1 MRTAR
6 AAVLAAGTLLL
17 AARGFAETFYGT
29 GIASL
34 SFRGDAPVDERRLA
48 ALTEL
53 APGRTLTGE
62 AMRTSLR
69 NLFATRLF
77 SDLAVEASPSP
88 AGSLVVVVF
97 SAAPRIERLV
107 LSSSVPASGRVLDAI
122 GLGPGNPWQSDLKPR
137 YESEIRRVLRE
148 EGYFDPKIATAV
160 EAGADDTSVDVR
172 FDVEKG
178 PRALAG
184 APRFSAPLAPLDEA
198 TLLAKAKSKRGKPYR
213 GTKAREDA
221 ERFAAAYRRAGYSR
235 AEVRLD
241 DESYDA
247 ASATVTPQYALFV
260 GPRVILKVTGESE
273 KVLRAH
279 PDSPWTRGEPS
290 DEDSLQLLK
299 DGLRRTYQQK
309 GYARAK
315 VDVTFETT
323 ADEEFVAFTIDKG
336 ERWTISSLKVTGA
349 VSLPPKD
356 VFGALQMRP
365 RGLLESGR
373 YMDGDAAA
381 DRDAL
386 EALYRA
392 NGFRYARVS
401 PPAVTEGAS
410 RDTLD
415 VTFKVEEG
423 LRTIVATRTVAG
435 VKTVPENVLLPRLA
449 VRPGLPFS
457 ESSVSDDAALLQSL
471 YVDRG
476 YVDAKVESSARFLD
490 PVPPEGERA
499 EVTYTMTEGTHVVFG
514 KTILRGNRRTQ
525 PFIVEDRLANK
536 EGSPFSLTKL
546 LETQQNLARLGI
558 FQKIELSTFPTDPET
573 MSRAVVVT
581 VSEAR
586 PWSLT
591 YAVGGEYQPQA
602 TGTQFSARLSLGLSY
617 NNLFGRAL
625 EVSGEGRI
633 SNRDPRI
640 ILSARDRSLFGGL
653 VPVSVAA
660 YQTRDIFL
668 SNIDVKRTGGFLQ
681 AEFRPSTSL
690 RTGLRYQYELV
701 DPSSDPG
708 LGADQRANQPS
719 RISSVAGGATWDR
732 RDDPLNPRSGTF
744 LAADVKYAFPFLS
757 ADADFVKALLQAALY
772 RPYRSTRLVFSVRG
786 GVIWNHEE
794 CSPALR
800 DAGTCSPNLIVPVPE
815 RLFAG
820 GSSTHRAFARD
831 NLGIPGET
839 LNADGVGVGGTVQLV
854 ANAEWRI
861 PVASSFEVAL
871 FFDIGNVWADPKNVS
886 LGELRSGAG
895 FGLHYQTPV
904 GPIRVEY
911 GLKLDRKPGEDA
923 GAFALSVG
931 YPF

>member
-1 MRTAR
+1 M
-6 AAVLAAGTLLL
+6 
-17 AARGFAETFYGT
+17 
-29 GIASL
+29 
-34 SFRGDAPVDERRLA
+34 
-48 ALTEL
+48 
-53 APGRTLTGE
+53 
-62 AMRTSLR
+62 
-69 NLFATRLF
+69 
-77 SDLAVEASPSP
+77 
-88 AGSLVVVVF
+88 
-97 SAAPRIERLV
+97 
-107 LSSSVPASGRVLDAI
+107 
-122 GLGPGNPWQSDLKPR
+122 
-137 YESEIRRVLRE
+137 
-148 EGYFDPKIATAV
+148 
-160 EAGADDTSVDVR
+160 EAGADETSVVVR
-172 FDVEKG
+172 FDVEAG
-178 PRALAG
+178 PRAIAG
-184 APRFSAPLAPLDEA
+184 SPRFSAPLGPVDEA
-198 TLLAKAKSKRGKPYR
+198 TLLAKAKSKRGKRYR
-213 GTKAREDA
+213 GTAAREDA

-247 ASATVTPQYALFV
+247 SSATVTPHYALFV
-260 GPRVILKVTGESE
+260 GPRVVLKVTGESE
-273 KVLRAH
+273 KVVRAH
-279 PDSPWTRGEPS
+279 PDSPWKRGEPS

-299 DGLRRTYQQK
+299 DGLLRTYQEK

-323 ADEEFVAFTIDKG
+323 AHEELVAFAIEKG
-336 ERWTISSLKVTGA
+336 ERWTISSLKVAGA

-373 YMDGDAAA
+373 YVDGDAAA

-401 PPAVTEGAS
+401 PPVVTEGAS

-415 VTFKVEEG
+415 VMFKVEEG
-423 LRTIVATRTVAG
+423 LRTIVATRSVAG
-435 VKTVPENVLLPRLA
+435 IKTVPEATLLPKLA
-449 VRPGLPFS
+449 VKSGLPYS
-457 ESSVSDDAALLQSL
+457 ESAVSDDAALLQSL

-476 YVDAKVESSARFLD
+476 YVDAKVESSVRFRE

-499 EVTYTMTEGTHVVFG
+499 EVTYTVTEGQRVTFG
-514 KTILRGNRRTQ
+514 KTILRGNRRTK

-546 LETQQNLARLGI
+546 IETQQNLARLGI
-558 FQKIELSTFPTDPET
+558 FQKIEVSTFPTDPET

-586 PWSLT
+586 PWSIT
-591 YAVGGEYQPQA
+591 YAIGGEYQPQSP
-602 TGTQFSARLSLGLSY
+602 GPDLSARLSLGLSY

-640 ILSARDRSLFGGL
+640 ILSARDRSLFGGRI
-653 VPVSVAA
+653 PVSVAA
-660 YQTRDIFL
+660 YRTSDFFSDIL
-668 SNIDVKRTGGFLQ
+668 VKRTGTFLQ
-681 AEFRPSTSL
+681 VEYRPSTSL

-719 RISSVAGGATWDR
+719 RISSIAGGVTWDR

-744 LAADVKYAFPFLS
+744 LAADVKYAFPFLA
-757 ADADFVKALLQAALY
+757 ADADFVKTLLQAALY
-772 RPYRSTRLVFSVRG
+772 RPYGTTRLVFSVRG
-786 GVIWNHEE
+786 GIIWNRQE
-794 CSPALR
+794 CPPELQA
-800 DAGTCSPNLIVPVPE
+800 AGTCSANLIVPVPE

-820 GSSTHRAFARD
+820 GSSTHRAFPRD

-839 LNADGVGVGGTVQLV
+839 LNANGVGVGGTTELI

-861 PVASSFEVAL
+861 PVASGFEVAL
-871 FFDIGNVWADPKNVS
+871 FFDIGNVWAEPSNVNLS
-886 LGELRSGAG
+886 QLRSGAG
-895 FGLHYQTPV
+895 LGLHYQTPV
-904 GPIRVEY
+904 GPIRLEY

-923 GAFALSVG
+923 GAFAFSVG

>member
-1 MRTAR
+1 MRSSR
-6 AAVLAAGTLLL
+6 AVLLALGAALVS
-17 AARGFAETFYGT
+17 ARGLADTFYGT

-62 AMRTSLR
+62 AVRASLR

-77 SDLAVEASPSP
+77 SDLAVEASASP
-88 AGSLVVVVF
+88 AGSVVVVVF
-97 SAAPRIERLV
+97 SSAPRIERLA
-107 LSSSVPASGRVLDAI
+107 LSPGIPASGRVLDAI
-122 GLGPGNPWQSDLKPR
+122 GLGTGSPWQSDLKPR
-137 YESEIRRVLRE
+137 YEAEIRRVLRDQ
-148 EGYFDPKIATAV
+148 GYFGPKIATFV
-160 EAGADDTSVDVR
+160 EAGADETSVDVR

-178 PRALAG
+178 PRAVAG
-184 APRFSAPLAPLDEA
+184 APRFSAPIGPLDEA
-198 TLLAKAKSKRGKPYR
+198 TLLAKARSKPGKPYR
-213 GTKAREDA
+213 AAAAREDA

-247 ASATVTPQYALFV
+247 ASATVTPHYALFV
-260 GPRVILKVTGESE
+260 GPRVVLKVSGESE
-273 KVLRAH
+273 KVVREH

-299 DGLRRTYQQK
+299 DGLRRTYQEK

-323 ADEEFVAFTIDKG
+323 ADEELVAFAIEKG
-336 ERWTISSLKVTGA
+336 ERWTISSVKVTGA
-349 VSLPPKD
+349 VSLPRRD
-356 VFGALQMRP
+356 VFGALQLRP
-365 RGLLESGR
+365 RGLFEPGR
-373 YMDGDAAA
+373 YVDGVAAE

-401 PPAVTEGAS
+401 PPAVTDGAS

-435 VKTVPENVLLPRLA
+435 IRTVPENVLLPRLA
-449 VRPGLPFS
+449 VKPGRPFS
-457 ESSVSDDAALLQSL
+457 ESSAGDDAALLQSL

-476 YVDAKVESSARFLD
+476 YVDAKVVPSVRFRD
-490 PVPPEGERA
+490 PAPPEGERA
-499 EVTYTMTEGTHVVFG
+499 DVTYTVTEGAPVTFG

-558 FQKIELSTFPTDPET
+558 FQKIEVTTFPTDPET

-586 PWSLT
+586 PWSIT
-591 YAVGGEYQPQA
+591 YGIGAEYQPQSP
-602 TGTQFSARLSLGLSY
+602 GTDLSARLSLGLSY

-640 ILSARDRSLFGGL
+640 ILSARDRSLFGGR
-653 VPVSVAA
+653 VPVSIAA
-660 YQTRDIFL
+660 YRTNDFFSDIL
-668 SNIDVKRTGGFLQ
+668 VKRTGSFLQ
-681 AEFRPSTSL
+681 VEYRPSASL

-719 RISSVAGGATWDR
+719 RISSIAGGVTWDR

-744 LAADVKYAFPFLS
+744 LAADVKYAFPFLA
-757 ADADFVKALLQAALY
+757 ADADFVKALLQSALY
-772 RPYRSTRLVFSVRG
+772 RPYGTTRFVFSVRG
-786 GVIWNHEE
+786 GIIWNRQPCPPELQE
-794 CSPALR
+794 
-800 DAGTCSPNLIVPVPE
+800 AGTCSPNLIVPVPE

-820 GSSTHRAFARD
+820 GSSTHRAFPRD

-839 LNADGVGVGGTVQLV
+839 LNAGGVGVGGTVELI

-861 PVASSFEVAL
+861 PVASGFEAAL
-871 FFDIGNVWADPKNVS
+871 FFDIGQVWADPNGVN
-886 LGELRSGAG
+886 LARLRSGAG

-904 GPIRVEY
+904 GPIRLEY

-923 GAFALSVG
+923 GAFAFSVG

>member
-1 MRTAR
+1 MSSSR
-6 AAVLAAGTLLL
+6 AARCALGALLL
-17 AARGFAETFYGT
+17 VAAPASAETFYGT

-48 ALTEL
+48 ALTDL

-62 AMRTSLR
+62 AVRTSLR

-88 AGSLVVVVF
+88 AGSIVVVVF
-97 SAAPRIERLV
+97 SAAPRIERLTI
-107 LSSSVPASGRVLDAI
+107 SSGVPASGRILDAV

-137 YESEIRRVLRE
+137 YEADIARILRE
-148 EGYFDPKIATAV
+148 EGYFGPKIATAV
-160 EAGADDTSVDVR
+160 AAGADETSVDVR

-178 PRALAG
+178 PRAVAG
-184 APRFSAPLAPLDEA
+184 APRFSAPLAPLDES

-213 GTKAREDA
+213 GSAAREDA
-221 ERFAAAYRRAGYSR
+221 ERFAGIYRKAGYSR

-241 DESYDA
+241 DEAYDA
-247 ASATVTPQYALFV
+247 ASATVTPHYALFV
-260 GPRVILKVTGESE
+260 GPRVVLRVTGESE
-273 KVLRAH
+273 KVVRSH

-299 DGLRRTYQQK
+299 DGLRRTYQEK

-323 ADEEFVAFTIDKG
+323 ADEELVAFTIEKG
-336 ERWTISSLKVTGA
+336 ERWTISTVEVTGA
-349 VSLPPKD
+349 VSLRHKE

-365 RGLLESGR
+365 RGFFELGR
-373 YMDGDAAA
+373 YVDGDALG

-386 EALYRA
+386 EALYRV

-401 PPAVTEGAS
+401 PPSATEGAS

-415 VTFKVEEG
+415 VRFKVEEG
-423 LRTIVATRTVAG
+423 LRTFVATRTVKG
-435 VKTVPENVLLPRLA
+435 IKTVPEDALLPRLA

-476 YVDAKVESSARFLD
+476 YVDASVESSARFLD

-499 EVTYTMTEGTHVVFG
+499 EVTYTVAEGQPVTFG

-558 FQKIELSTFPTDPET
+558 FQKIEVSTFPTDAES

-586 PWSLT
+586 PWSIT
-591 YAVGGEYQPQA
+591 YGIGAEYQPRSP
-602 TGTQFSARLSLGLSY
+602 GTDLSARLSLGVSY

-625 EVSGEGRI
+625 AVSGEGRI

-640 ILSARDRSLFGGL
+640 ILSARDRSLFGGR

-660 YQTRDIFL
+660 YRTNDFFSDIE
-668 SNIDVKRTGGFLQ
+668 VKRTGAFLQ
-681 AEFRPSTSL
+681 MEYRPTTSL

-719 RISSVAGGATWDR
+719 RISSIAGGVTWDR

-744 LAADVKYAFPFLS
+744 LAADVKYAFPLLA
-757 ADADFVKALLQAALY
+757 ADADFVKSLLQAALY
-772 RPYRSTRLVFSVRG
+772 RPYGATRFVFSVRG
-786 GVIWNHEE
+786 GVIWNRQE
-794 CSPALR
+794 CPPELR
-800 DAGTCSPNLIVPVPE
+800 EKGTCSPNLIVPVPE

-820 GSSTHRAFARD
+820 GSSTHRAFPRD
-831 NLGIPGET
+831 NLGIPDET
-839 LNADGVGVGGTVQLV
+839 LKDGVGVGGTVELI

-861 PVASSFEVAL
+861 PVASGFEAAL
-871 FFDIGNVWADPKNVS
+871 FFDIGNVWADPKNVT
-886 LGELRSGAG
+886 LRELRSGAG
-895 FGLHYQTPV
+895 LGLHYQTPV
-904 GPIRVEY
+904 GPIRLEY
-911 GLKLDRKPGEDA
+911 GLKLDRKSGEDA
-923 GAFALSVG
+923 GAFAFSVG